1 MRNDWKE
8 QIISLTIMDE
18 DQKKGE
24 ANSTSIN
31 K

>member
-24 ANSTSIN
+24 VNSTSIN